1 MNLCSGKCAQYL
13 GDFRRFEMNKRNL
26 AILAANEKIV
36 AEEILREIQN
46 QPRTIVCEFKTPVRK
61 FGKFV
66 KTETSLH
73 RVWLSWT
80 HHAEACIANDGNH
93 FEQL

>member
-1 MNLCSGKCAQYL
+1 
-13 GDFRRFEMNKRNL
+13 MNKRNL
-26 AILAANEKIV
+26 GRQREDRILE

>member
-1 MNLCSGKCAQYL
+1 
-13 GDFRRFEMNKRNL
+13 MNKRNL
-26 AILAANEKIV
+26 GRQREDRILE

-66 KTETSLH
+66 KTEISLN
-73 RVWLSWT
+73 RVRRSWT

>member
-1 MNLCSGKCAQYL
+1 
-13 GDFRRFEMNKRNL
+13 MNKRNL
-26 AILAANEKIV
+26 GRQREDRILE

-66 KTETSLH
+66 KTETSLN
-73 RVWLSWT
+73 RVRLSWT
-80 HHAEACIANDGNH
+80 HNAEAMASVLSSFDVSFCTLSLCCFLH
-93 FEQL
+93 K

>member
-1 MNLCSGKCAQYL
+1 
-13 GDFRRFEMNKRNL
+13 MNKRNL
-26 AILAANEKIV
+26 GRQREDRILE

-66 KTETSLH
+66 KTEISLN
-73 RVWLSWT
+73 RVRLSWT
-80 HHAEACIANDGNH
+80 HHAETCIANDGKH

>member
-1 MNLCSGKCAQYL
+1 
-13 GDFRRFEMNKRNL
+13 MNKRNL
-26 AILAANEKIV
+26 GRQREDRILE

-66 KTETSLH
+66 KTETSLIEFGFLGDI
-73 RVWLSWT
+73 VLKL
-80 HHAEACIANDGNH
+80 A
-93 FEQL
+93 